1 MMWRWFYA
9 IVLTVLCGLNTIAAG
24 EYQAPQ
30 RLGGATVTW
39 NENRLTVALKNA
51 PVKGVLKALME
62 SEGFSCQV
70 EGDLQ
75 GTITMTI
82 DNLTAEETVHK
93 ILRNRKENYTMI
105 LSRTDPS
112 DASHAVLSEL
122 AIYQKNEVVR
132 FQKVPRGIRAA
143 EPERIAPAAPPA
155 APVSPENKSRW
166 TDLATQEMLEE
177 LDEEIK
183 SFLDEMLAEEKM
195 SPQEYEE
202 ALRSIS
208 DNH

>member
-1 MMWRWFYA
+1 MMWRWLYA
-9 IVLTVLCGLNTIAAG
+9 IVLTVLCGLNTVAAG
-24 EYQAPQ
+24 DHHEPQ
-30 RLGGATVTW
+30 RLGGSTVTW

-75 GTITMTI
+75 GTITMSI
-82 DNLTAEETVHK
+82 DNLTVEETVHK

-105 LSRTDPS
+105 LSGTDPS

-132 FQKVPRGIRAA
+132 FEKVPKGTLTA
-143 EPERIAPAAPPA
+143 EPERVVPAAAPAAQ
-155 APVSPENKSRW
+155 APPENQGRG
-166 TDLATQEMLEE
+166 TGLATQEMR
-177 LDEEIK
+177 DEMDTEIK
-183 SFLDEMLAEEKM
+183 SLLDEMLAEEKM